1 MNNIIRFW
9 NRNRKGII
17 AGLIAIVLL
26 IVFIQILNEM
36 AKKQKE
42 NDQKGIVLTEEEKKL
57 PTQSIIGGESVSIE
71 TTKSNVK
78 IVEEF
83 IEKCNNK
90 DVEGAYSM
98 LTDECKEVLYKTKE
112 NFKKGYL
119 DVIFKNKRIVNIQN
133 FVSNNNR
140 YTYRV
145 DFYED
150 ILSTGNAQ
158 SKDTYLD
165 YITID
170 ENSKNGKLN
179 INSFI
184 YKQDINK
191 YSEKDGIKIT
201 ILSREVYKE
210 DEKYQIKI
218 ENTTEKTILI
228 DTKTK
233 SKSIYLVGSN
243 NITYDSNISEMSSIL
258 TEIRANFYRNYEL
271 KFYKIYSSGVSST
284 GIAFLDIVSDSEKY
298 KQMPSEVKE
307 RIQISV
313 SM

>member
-9 NRNRKGII
+9 NQNRKSII
-17 AGLIAIVLL
+17 IGVVAIVFLL
-26 IVFIQILNEM
+26 IIIQVLDEM
-36 AKKQKE
+36 ARIEKE
-42 NDQKGIVLTEEEKKL
+42 KGQNVIILTEEEKKL

-71 TTKSNVK
+71 TTKSNVE

-119 DVIFKNKRIVNIQN
+119 DVIFKNNRIVNIEN
-133 FVSNNNR
+133 FISNNNR

-145 DFYED
+145 DLYED

-158 SKDTYLD
+158 SKDSYID

-170 ENSKNGKLN
+170 EKSKNGKLN

-201 ILSREVYKE
+201 IFPIILLNAKLL
-210 DEKYQIKI
+210 
-218 ENTTEKTILI
+218 TI
-228 DTKTK
+228 
-233 SKSIYLVGSN
+233 
-243 NITYDSNISEMSSIL
+243 SSSL
-258 TEIRANFYRNYEL
+258 N
-271 KFYKIYSSGVSST
+271 K
-284 GIAFLDIVSDSEKY
+284 
-298 KQMPSEVKE
+298 
-307 RIQISV
+307 
-313 SM
+313 

>member
-9 NRNRKGII
+9 NQNRKSII
-17 AGLIAIVLL
+17 IGVVAIVFLL
-26 IVFIQILNEM
+26 IIIQVLDEM
-36 AKKQKE
+36 ARIEKE
-42 NDQKGIVLTEEEKKL
+42 KGQNVIILTEEEKKL

-71 TTKSNVK
+71 TTKSNVE

-119 DVIFKNKRIVNIQN
+119 DVIFKNNRIVNIEN
-133 FVSNNNR
+133 FISNNNR

-145 DFYED
+145 DLYED

-158 SKDTYLD
+158 SKDSYID

-170 ENSKNGKLN
+170 EKSKNGKLN

-233 SKSIYLVGSN
+233 SRSVYLVGGN

-258 TEIRANFYRNYEL
+258 TEVQAKSDRDYEI
-271 KFYKIYSSGVSST
+271 KFYKIYSTGVRSR

-298 KQMPSEVKE
+298 KQMPNEVKE
-307 RIQISV
+307 RVQISI